1 MACQDC
7 NKCEHKINNN
17 SDGFCYM
24 FETQVEGDCAQFISF
39 ICSML
44 KDRIPDK

>member
-7 NKCEHKINNN
+7 NECEHKKNNN

-24 FETQVEGDCAQFISF
+24 FEKQVDGDCAQFISF
-39 ICSML
+39 VCE
-44 KDRIPDK
+44 KNKYKIPDK